1 MNFEFQIKRK
11 SSYILSDEE
20 KLELLKKYGLLKTGK
35 EGQLGEFEITRY
47 PLFHMEFADSKGV
60 YSSNVVKLI
69 LTDKNEVFVMDVEY
83 SKENG
88 VLRIKDTGESF
99 ALVITKRPF
108 LFGGINDVKEPIEIE
123 YNPKA
128 VW

>member
-1 MNFEFQIKRK
+1 MEVEFQIKRK
-11 SSYILSDEE
+11 SSYIDEE
-20 KLELLKKYGLLKTGK
+20 KLELLKKYGLLKAGK
-35 EGQLGEFEITRY
+35 KGQLGQFEITRY
-47 PLFHMEFADSKGV
+47 PLFHMEFADSKGA

-69 LTDKNEVFVMDVEY
+69 LMDENEVFVMDIEY
-83 SKENG
+83 SKEKG